1 MPHTANVLTAAEKS
15 VAPAALPHTDNLLRF
30 EGGPFAKMLRRAIE
44 TEQIVPAFQP
54 LFDLRT
60 RTIAGFEILAR
71 WHDAE
76 WGEISP
82 VEFIPLAEAEGVL
95 DQLTSSVLRRACEAA
110 AAWPE
115 YLTLAVNISPL
126 QLQSPDL
133 LWMIVGAVEPTGFPL
148 SRLEVEITEQALVG
162 SLEVAR
168 AQVQELKKL
177 GVRLVMDDFG
187 AGHSGLNRLQK
198 LPFDKIKIDG
208 SFVRAL
214 DHGDGRKIVAAMIS
228 LGLSLGVTVAEGV
241 EEQSQADTLSR
252 MGCDV
257 SQGWLHGRPVFAEK
271 VPSLLTAGEPA
282 AQSVPEEQVFC
293 RIEGGVG
300 VDEQL
305 ARLSSVFDAAPV
317 GLCLLDLHFRYV
329 TVNEC
334 FARMYGLTAR
344 QFSGRTVEEVLPKP
358 AAQILA
364 HLERALALGSVVE
377 CEIKVDAP
385 NSGSEASEHE
395 GLVYL
400 RTAQPVR
407 DASGRIAGFSVA
419 LVDITERKRA
429 EADLRESEENYRYTV
444 ELNPHIP
451 WAADA
456 TGELTYMSPRW
467 HSLTGTKAER
477 LVLEGWAR
485 ILHPED
491 KAMTVAAWSKAV
503 RTAEPYDIDY
513 RIRSADGSWRWMR
526 ARASARRG
534 RQGEVIRWYGT
545 IEDIHDRKMVEE
557 ALQKERVRLEEATE
571 LLARRAQEDHL
582 TGLANRRHFDEVL
595 RREVA
600 RARRSDLPM
609 GLVMIDVDYF
619 KRYNDTH
626 GHVAGDDCLRS
637 VGRAISGGLQRPG
650 DLVARYGG
658 EEFAIVLPNT
668 SEEGARLVAT
678 EAIAA
683 VRRLNMASGDPLQER
698 VTISAGVAMLGCDPL
713 GTEALG
719 TEEDMAW
726 GLVQMA
732 DAALYAAKSN
742 GRNCLVEA
750 RLLESPVLVGL

>member
-1 MPHTANVLTAAEKS
+1 MPHTANVLIAAEKG
-15 VAPAALPHTDNLLRF
+15 VAPAALHRTDNLLRF

-44 TEQIVPAFQP
+44 TEQIMPAFQP

-76 WGEISP
+76 FGEIRP

-95 DQLTSSVLRRACEAA
+95 DQLTESVLRRACEAA

-115 YLTLAVNISPL
+115 HLTLAVNISPL

-133 LWMIVGAVEPTGFPL
+133 LRMILGAVEPTGFPL

-168 AQVQELKKL
+168 EQVAELKTR

-208 SFVRAL
+208 SFVRGM
-214 DHGDGRKIVAAMIS
+214 DRGDGRKIVAAMIS
-228 LGLSLGVTVAEGV
+228 LGLSLGVTTVAEGV

-271 VPSLLTAGEPA
+271 VPGLLA
-282 AQSVPEEQVFC
+282 AEVSPVLRAREV
-293 RIEGGVG
+293 RGSGRSG
-300 VDEQL
+300 ADEQL

-317 GLCLLDLHFRYV
+317 GLCLLNLDFRYV

-334 FARMYGLTAR
+334 FARMYGLTAA
-344 QFSGRTVEEVLPKP
+344 QFCGRTVQEVLPKP

-385 NSGSEASEHE
+385 HTVAGVSGGE

-407 DASGRIAGFSVA
+407 DGSGKIVGFSVA

-451 WAADA
+451 WTADA

-467 HSLTGTKAER
+467 NSLTGTKAEK

-485 ILHPED
+485 VLHPED
-491 KAMTVAAWSKAV
+491 KATTVAAWGKAV
-503 RTAEPYDIDY
+503 GSAEPYDIDY
-513 RIRSADGSWRWMR
+513 RMLSADGSWRWVR

-545 IEDIHDRKMVEE
+545 LEDIHDRKMVEE
-557 ALQKERVRLEEATE
+557 ALQKERIRLEEATE

-582 TGLANRRHFDEVL
+582 TGLSNRRHFDEVL

-600 RARRSDLPM
+600 RSRRSDLPM
-609 GLVMIDVDYF
+609 GLVMIDVDHF

-626 GHVAGDDCLRS
+626 GHVAGDECLRS
-637 VGRAISGGLQRPG
+637 VGRAISGGLRRPG

-658 EEFAIVLPNT
+658 EEFAMVLPNT

-683 VRRLNMASGDPLQER
+683 VRRLKMATGDPSEER
-698 VTISAGVAMLGCDPL
+698 VTISAGVAMLGRDPL
-713 GTEALG
+713 GTEAMG
-719 TEEDMAW
+719 TEEEMAYE
-726 GLVQMA
+726 LVQMA
-732 DAALYAAKSN
+732 DFALYAAKSN

-750 RLLESPVLVGL
+750 GSLGSEGVLVD